1 MPAVRGRTDRTRSTG
16 GLDDSSPMRDPLGPR
31 RAPPVQSRY
40 CPPMLVLTDCTVD
53 LSHQRVRRGADE
65 VLLTHREAEL
75 LGYLVQRRDRTVTS
89 AELLREIW
97 GFARAP
103 RRSTAVRFAVARL
116 REKVEPAGAVVHV
129 RTVPSKGYRF
139 DFAGIPQHAG
149 VGPPPDR
156 TDAYVPGVAL
166 DSLGEALQPGVLLT
180 LTGPPGVGKTRLA
193 HELARRTASRWST
206 VLHADLTAAT
216 TAAEVIRAIGRG
228 VGLPDDARTS
238 AADVGGGLAWRAER
252 GPTLLVVDN
261 GEQVLPSLAVHLPEW
276 RCAGLAILLT
286 SRKAGVPGEQAH
298 PVGVLSQSAA
308 TELLALRCQEAG
320 APLPPTA
327 GLAAVAE
334 RLEGVPLALELAAA
348 RLRIMRPE
356 QLLDRLARR
365 PGVLR
370 TPRTVLDDAIA
381 TSWELLE
388 ADERAALAR
397 LALVEAPFTRDAA
410 AALTGSSDVAD
421 RLVAHSLLVP
431 EGDRLRMLL
440 AVRGYARAR
449 LVESGDLDAAIA
461 AHAAWFARDAEG
473 RLAALGLPGGRAR
486 RLAILLHRDDLRAI
500 TERDVDGDL
509 LVGAAMLYAESEGAA
524 QPLERIDDILRR
536 ATARGVSPDRHAWLL
551 NQRCQALR
559 ARGELD
565 PARRSA
571 QAALDV
577 NPGPRMQTVSHRELG
592 MVAIL
597 GGHNAEALAAFG
609 RAAAAAHTPLARAL
623 SSALLAR
630 WHAGIGEYAAAR
642 PHFDA
647 ALATAAGADECT
659 AAMVRSYVGNFGL
672 QSDAD
677 PASALARLHGAV
689 DELAAFP
696 RERHAA
702 RHAAVRQLLL
712 RGLYAEAERW
722 AVEAERESAALGSR
736 PHVSLFALY
745 RSIAFTELG
754 RLDAADAAV
763 ASATHLPAPHVNDR
777 ALTLARLVWERG
789 DLELARDR
797 LAAAAASVPGPARL
811 GTTWIPA
818 WAALFEVET
827 TGDPSPLVDWHYPTS
842 RRWDAVRHGFA
853 AMAYADRG
861 DAEAASRCLSLAC
874 TDPLV
879 THECLPALRQL
890 WTAHLTYRSGGS
902 ADAAAAVLQGS
913 IMEGGWL
920 RIARR
925 MLRRALAGS
934 TA

>member
-1 MPAVRGRTDRTRSTG
+1 G
-16 GLDDSSPMRDPLGPR
+16 DPLGPH
-31 RAPPVQSRY
+31 RAPQTQSRY
-40 CPPMLVLTDCTVD
+40 CPPMLVLTDCAVD

-75 LGYLVQRRDRTVTS
+75 LRYLVERRDRTVTS

-97 GFARAP
+97 GFSRAP

-116 REKVEPAGAVVHV
+116 REKVEPAGSVVHL

-156 TDAYVPGVAL
+156 TDAYVPGAAL
-166 DSLGEALQPGVLLT
+166 DSLADALQPGVLLT

-193 HELARRTASRWST
+193 NELAQRTASRWSA

-216 TAAEVIRAIGRG
+216 TAPEVVRSIGRG

-238 AADVGGGLAWRAER
+238 AADVGGGLAWRSER

-261 GEQVLPSLAVHLPEW
+261 GEQVLSALAAHLPEW
-276 RCAGLAILLT
+276 RCDGLAILLT

-298 PVGVLSQSAA
+298 AVSVLSPSAA
-308 TELLALRCQEAG
+308 AELLALRCQEAG
-320 APLPPTA
+320 APPPPAA

-356 QLLDRLARR
+356 QLLERLASR

-381 TSWELLE
+381 TSWELLQ

-410 AALTGSSDVAD
+410 AALTGRSDTAD

-440 AVRGYARAR
+440 AVRGHARAR
-449 LVESGDLDAAIA
+449 LEESGDLDAAIA

-500 TERDVDGDL
+500 TERDVGGDL
-509 LVGAAMLYAESEGAA
+509 LVGAAMLHAESEGAA

-536 ATARGVSPDRHAWLL
+536 ATARGIAPHRHAWLL

-559 ARGELD
+559 ARADLD
-565 PARRSA
+565 AARTSA
-571 QAALDV
+571 EAALAL
-577 NPGPRMQTVSHRELG
+577 NPGPRMQTVSHREVG

-597 GGHNAEALAAFG
+597 GGHQAEALAAFD
-609 RAAAAAHTPLARAL
+609 RAAAVAHTPLARAL
-623 SSALLAR
+623 ASALLGR
-630 WHAGIGEYAAAR
+630 WHAGVGEYAAAR
-642 PHFDA
+642 PHFHA
-647 ALATAAGADECT
+647 ALAAAAGADECT

-677 PASALARLHGAV
+677 PALALAQAHGAV
-689 DELAAFP
+689 EELAGFP

-712 RGLYAEAERW
+712 RGLYGAAERW
-722 AVEAERESAALGSR
+722 AAEAGRESAALGSR
-736 PHVSLFALY
+736 RHMSLFALY
-745 RSIAFTELG
+745 RAIAFTELG
-754 RLDAADAAV
+754 WLDAADAAI
-763 ASATHLPAPHVNDR
+763 ASATHLPAPHVHDR
-777 ALTLARLVWERG
+777 ALTLARLVWERS

-797 LAAAAASVPGPARL
+797 LAAAAACVPDPVRRGA
-811 GTTWIPA
+811 TWIPA

-827 TGDPSPLVDWHYPTS
+827 TGDPSALLDWPYATS
-842 RRWDAVRHGFA
+842 RRWDAVRYGFA
-853 AMAYADRG
+853 AVACADRG
-861 DAEAASRCLSLAC
+861 DAAEASRTLALAC
-874 TDPLV
+874 TDSLV
-879 THECLPALRQL
+879 AHECLPALRLL
-890 WTAHLTYRSGGS
+890 WTAHVTYRSGGS
-902 ADAAAAVLQGS
+902 ADAAAEALQRS
-913 IMEGGWL
+913 TMEGGWL

-925 MLRRALAGS
+925 MLRRALAAS
-934 TA
+934 TV